1 MRIYNNFD
9 KLPQESLVACIGFFD
24 GIHLG
29 HRYMF
34 RHLKSY
40 ADAVGARPAVVTFS
54 NHPRSL
60 IHPDHPV
67 RLIDTPEEKC
77 ALLESLGIEV
87 CFLLDFTPELRQLSA
102 EDFLRILAEKGH
114 IKTLLVG
121 YDHRFGHNRTQGFD
135 DYVQIG
141 KRFGMTLLRE
151 DLYEDGSG
159 RHYSSSEV
167 RQALEA
173 GRVQEANELLGRPFM
188 IDGIVV
194 HGHSLGRKLGFPTAN
209 ILPQCKEKIIPA
221 NGVYATVAVTQEGD
235 QYPAMVNIGCR
246 PTVASDGE
254 TTVNIEAHLIDFE
267 GNLYDKKIRL
277 QFLDRIRDER
287 KMKSLQELQE
297 QLARD
302 RETTKAV
309 WAAQKTMPDISFP

>member
-1 MRIYNNFD
+1 MRIYKNFN

-34 RHLKSY
+34 RHLKAY
-40 ADAVGARPAVVTFS
+40 ADAAGARPAVVTFS
-54 NHPRSL
+54 NHPRSM
-60 IHPDHPV
+60 IYPDHPV
-67 RLIDTPEEKC
+67 RLIDSPEEKC
-77 ALLESLGIEV
+77 AWLESLGIEV
-87 CFLLDFTPELRQLSA
+87 CFLLDFTPEIRQLSA

-135 DYVQIG
+135 DYIEIG
-141 KRFGMTLLRE
+141 KRYGMTLLRE
-151 DLYEDGSG
+151 SLYDDGSR

-167 RQALEA
+167 RQALEN

-188 IDGIVV
+188 IEGVVV

-221 NGVYATVAVTQEGD
+221 NGVYATLAVTEEGD
-235 QYPAMVNIGCR
+235 RYAAMVNIGCR
-246 PTVASDGE
+246 PTVASRGE
-254 TTVNIEAHLIDFE
+254 TAVSIEAHLIDFE
-267 GNLYDKKIRL
+267 GNLYDKNIRL

-287 KMKSLQELQE
+287 KMNSLQELQE

-309 WAAQKTMPDISFP
+309 WAAQKTMPDI